1 MINSLELLWI
11 IPLCLF
17 GGFLG
22 SSFILGATK
31 GSKEYEA
38 YQNGYTAGF
47 NDALSKANK
56 KVLTE

>member
-1 MINSLELLWI
+1 MINILELLWI
-11 IPLCLF
+11 VPLCLF

-31 GSKEYEA
+31 GNKEHEA

-47 NDALSKANK
+47 NDALAKMNK
-56 KVLTE
+56 KVPTE